1 MSSPISSELASA
13 GFRNAEIRPVEVTA
27 GASTYQAI
35 VGPDTLDRLGE
46 WLDRA
51 GLGGQPRI
59 IADAHVWAVHG
70 QRIETSLRAT
80 GRDARVALVP
90 SGEEQKSLAGAERLY
105 DWLLEVGTDRG
116 DCIIAIGGGV
126 VGDLGG
132 FVAATF
138 LRGLRLVQVP
148 TTLLAQVDS
157 SIGGK
162 VAVNH
167 RLGKNLIGAFHQ
179 PSLVVSDTNILRGL
193 PEREYQAGWAEIV
206 KIAMIEDADLF
217 RALQAHVD
225 SLLTFGDEA
234 LLGDVIRRAV
244 ELKALVVGE
253 DEREDG
259 RRVILNYGHTVGH
272 ALEAATGYHRYLHGE
287 AVAIG
292 MAAAGFLAN
301 RRGVLS
307 DAALAEQTALLAAF
321 GLPSRADGVAVDDLL
336 GPLSRD
342 KKARG
347 KTIQWVLAPEI
358 GQVTTVRDV
367 TPEEVEAALR
377 SIGCR

>member
-13 GFRNAEIRPVEVTA
+13 AFRKAEIRPVEVTM
-27 GASTYQAI
+27 GASTYQAT
-35 VGPDTLDRLGE
+35 VGPDALDRLGE

-51 GLGGQPRI
+51 GLGGRPRI
-59 IADAHVWAVHG
+59 IADARVWAVHG

-193 PEREYQAGWAEIV
+193 PEREYRAGWAEIV
-206 KIAMIEDADLF
+206 KIAMIQDADLF
-217 RALQAHVD
+217 RVLQAHVD
-225 SLLTFGDEA
+225 SLLAFGDEA

-307 DAALAEQTALLAAF
+307 DAALAEQAALLAAF
-321 GLPSRADGVAVDDLL
+321 GLPPRG
-336 GPLSRD
+336 RE
-342 KKARG
+342 ARG
-347 KTIQWVLAPEI
+347 RAQ
-358 GQVTTVRDV
+358 GFR
-367 TPEEVEAALR
+367 TPAAR
-377 SIGCR
+377 

>member
-1 MSSPISSELASA
+1 MSSPISSEPASPGSRSA
-13 GFRNAEIRPVEVTA
+13 AVQPVEIKA
-27 GASTYQAI
+27 GVSAYQAI

-46 WLDRA
+46 CLDRA
-51 GLGGQPRI
+51 GLAGRPRI
-59 IADAHVWAVHG
+59 VADERVWAVHG
-70 QRIETSLRAT
+70 ERIETSLRTT

-116 DCIIAIGGGV
+116 DCIIAVGGGV

-193 PEREYQAGWAEIV
+193 PEREYRAGWAEII
-206 KIAMIEDADLF
+206 KIAMIGDADLF
-217 RALQAHVD
+217 RVLQANVD
-225 SLLTFGDEA
+225 RLLGFGDET

-272 ALEAATGYHRYLHGE
+272 ALEAATGFHRYLHGE

-292 MAAAGFLAN
+292 MAAVGFLAN

-307 DAALAEQTALLAAF
+307 DAALRAQAELLAAF

-367 TPEEVEAALR
+367 TSDEVEAALR
-377 SIGCR
+377 SIGCA